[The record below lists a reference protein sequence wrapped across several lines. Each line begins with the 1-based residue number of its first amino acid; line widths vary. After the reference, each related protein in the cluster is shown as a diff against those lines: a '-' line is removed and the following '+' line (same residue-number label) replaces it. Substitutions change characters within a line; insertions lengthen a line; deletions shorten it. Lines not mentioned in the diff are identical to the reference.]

1 MARIALIDAG
11 EVAGIIVADLAFA
24 QSRPEYGQC
33 VDITDL
39 PEVSIGWLYDGQGF
53 TPPAAAP
60 AQVPASVTMRQAR
73 LALLNNSLLDDV
85 APAIAALPEPD
96 RTRAQIEWEYSNAL
110 ERGNPFVATLGAA
123 LGLDAEALDDLFIE
137 AAQL

>member
-1 MARIALIDAG
+1 MAKIALIDAG
-11 EVAGIIVADLAFA
+11 TVAGIIVADLAFA

-39 PEVSIGWLYDGQGF
+39 QEVGIGWLYDGQTF

-60 AQVPASVTMRQAR
+60 APVPTSVTMRQAR

-123 LGLDAEALDDLFIE
+123 LGLDAEALDDLFVE